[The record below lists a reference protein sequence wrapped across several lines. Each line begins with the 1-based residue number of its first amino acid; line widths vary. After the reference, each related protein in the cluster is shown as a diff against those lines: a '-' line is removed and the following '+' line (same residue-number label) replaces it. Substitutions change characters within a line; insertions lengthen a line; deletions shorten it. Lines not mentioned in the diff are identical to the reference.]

1 MTHAQS
7 HAGKFSIVT
16 GASTGIGLELAKNC
30 AKDGMDILVVANEM
44 EIEQAAETLR
54 GLGAGRV
61 EALQADLSNE
71 AGVDKLI
78 AAVEGRTIEH
88 LIANAGRGLGD
99 SFLNQDWADAKYVM
113 DTNVTGTIYLIHNLA
128 RRMVQAGTGRILIT
142 GSIAGFM
149 PGSYQAVY
157 NGTKAFLDS
166 FSYALR
172 EEIKDSGVSV
182 TCLMP
187 GATETEFFE
196 RADMMDTKIGQE
208 KKMDA
213 AEVAKQGYDAMLV
226 GDGQVI
232 TGWKNKMQGP
242 WPMCCRPNSLPNSIP
257 RKLLPARQST
267 NHGDHH
273 ASKTAADTARQHQ
286 TYGWAEQRWARQSH
300 VGGGGRS
307 LRRCAGRLLFR

>member
-1 MTHAQS
+1 MAHTPR
-7 HAGKFSIVT
+7 HAGMFSIVT

-30 AKDGMDILVVANEM
+30 AKDGMDILVVADEP

-54 GLGAGRV
+54 GLGAGQV
-61 EALQADLSNE
+61 DALKADLSSE
-71 AGVDKLI
+71 AGVDKVI
-78 AAVEGRTIEH
+78 AAIKGRTIEH

-99 SFLNQDWADAKYVM
+99 SFLNQDWADAKFVV
-113 DTNVTGTIYLIHNLA
+113 DTNITGTIYLIHELG
-128 RRMVQAGTGRILIT
+128 RRMVDAGTGRILIT

-172 EEIKDSGVSV
+172 EEIKDSGVTV

-208 KKMDA
+208 KKMDP
-213 AEVAKQGYDAMLV
+213 AEVAKQGYDAMLA

-232 TGWKNKMQGP
+232 TGWKNKMQVAMSHVMP
-242 WPMCCRPNSLPNSIP
+242 
-257 RKLLPARQST
+257 
-267 NHGDHH
+267 
-273 ASKTAADTARQHQ
+273 
-286 TYGWAEQRWARQSH
+286 AEQLAKQH
-300 VGGGGRS
+300 TKEAAPGT
-307 LRRCAGRLLFR
+307 AKH

>member
-1 MTHAQS
+1 MAKSMPHS
-7 HAGKFSIVT
+7 GKFSIVT
-16 GASTGIGLELAKNC
+16 GASSGIGLELAKLC
-30 AKDGMDILVVANEM
+30 AKDGMDILVVANEP
-44 EIEQAAETLR
+44 EIEAAAEQLR
-54 GLGAGRV
+54 GLGAAHV
-61 EALQADLSNE
+61 ESLQADLSNE

-78 AAVEGRTIEH
+78 AAAKGRTIEH

-99 SFLNQDWADAKYVM
+99 AFLNQDWKAARNVA
-113 DTNVTGTIYLIHNLA
+113 DTNIIGTIYLIHELGPQM
-128 RRMVQAGTGRILIT
+128 RDAGTGRILIT

-157 NGTKAFLDS
+157 NGSKAFLDS

-172 EEIKDSGVSV
+172 EELKDSGVTV

-213 AEVAKQGYDAMLV
+213 GDVAKQGYDAMLA

-232 TGWKNKMQGP
+232 TGWKNKMQVA
-242 WPMCCRPNSLPNSIP
+242 M
-257 RKLLPARQST
+257 
-267 NHGDHH
+267 
-273 ASKTAADTARQHQ
+273 
-286 TYGWAEQRWARQSH
+286 SH
-300 VGGGGRS
+300 VMPSEQLAKQHTKEAAPGT
-307 LRRCAGRLLFR
+307 AKH

>member
-1 MTHAQS
+1 MATSKS

-16 GASTGIGLELAKNC
+16 GASTGIGLELAKCC
-30 AKDGMDILVVANEM
+30 ARDGMDILVVADEA

-54 GLGAGRV
+54 GLGAGNV

-71 AGVDKLI
+71 AGVDQLI
-78 AAVEGRTIEH
+78 AAVKGRPIEH

-99 SFLNQDWADAKYVM
+99 SFLNQDWADAKFVAE
-113 DTNVTGTIYLIHNLA
+113 TNVIGTIYLLHELG
-128 RRMVQAGTGRILIT
+128 RRMVDAGQGRILIT

-172 EEIKDSGVSV
+172 EEIRDSGVTV

-196 RADMMDTKIGQE
+196 RADMMDTKIGEE
-208 KKMDA
+208 KKMDPA
-213 AEVAKQGYDAMLV
+213 DVARQGYGAMLN

-232 TGWKNKMQGP
+232 TGWKNKMQAA
-242 WPMCCRPNSLPNSIP
+242 MSHV
-257 RKLLPARQST
+257 LPADQL
-267 NHGDHH
+267 
-273 ASKTAADTARQHQ
+273 ARQHSKEAAPGTAQ
-286 TYGWAEQRWARQSH
+286 H
-300 VGGGGRS
+300 
-307 LRRCAGRLLFR
+307 